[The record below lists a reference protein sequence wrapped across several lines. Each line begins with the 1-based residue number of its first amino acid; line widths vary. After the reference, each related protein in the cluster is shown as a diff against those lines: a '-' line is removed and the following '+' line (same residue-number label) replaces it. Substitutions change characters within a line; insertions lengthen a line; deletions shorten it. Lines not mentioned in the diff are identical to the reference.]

1 MNDHDMNI
9 FWKKIVDTINDGLMF
24 IGPEG
29 SILMVIKTS
38 HRHVL
43 HYAGL

>member
-1 MNDHDMNI
+1 MNDHEMNI

-29 SILMVIKTS
+29 SILMVNKAFE
-38 HRHVL
+38 RL
-43 HYAGL
+43 